1 MLSFITLLL
10 YISFLNML
18 LIGNNNFKKNSNILS
33 SSLKVTGISDVTG
46 VTDVTDITDVTGVT
60 GVTDIIIKKP
70 KRVKLCHFKCD
81 CFYSHDVKNDNI
93 CVPNPIRPIGF
104 YKTDNICVPNPIR
117 PFGYF

>member
-10 YISFLNML
+10 YISFINML

-33 SSLKVTGISDVTG
+33 SSLKITGLTDDVN
-46 VTDVTDITDVTGVT
+46 D
-60 GVTDIIIKKP
+60 IIKKP
-70 KRVKLCHFKCD
+70 KSVKLCHFKCN

-93 CVPNPIRPIGF
+93 CVPNPIRPIGY
-104 YKTDNICVPNPIR
+104 YKSDNICVPNPYL

>member
-18 LIGNNNFKKNSNILS
+18 LIGNNNLKKNSNILS
-33 SSLKVTGISDVTG
+33 SSLKIA
-46 VTDVTDITDVTGVT
+46 DVTD
-60 GVTDIIIKKP
+60 VTDIIIKKP
-70 KRVKLCHFKCD
+70 KRVKLCHFKCN

-104 YKTDNICVPNPIR
+104 YKIDNICVPNPIR
-117 PFGYF
+117 PIGYF

>member
-18 LIGNNNFKKNSNILS
+18 LIGNNNLKKNSNILS
-33 SSLKVTGISDVTG
+33 SSLKVADVTG
-46 VTDVTDITDVTGVT
+46 
-60 GVTDIIIKKP
+60 DIIIKKP
-70 KRVKLCHFKCD
+70 TRVKLCHFKCN

-104 YKTDNICVPNPIR
+104 YINDNICVPNPIR
-117 PFGYF
+117 PIGYF

>member
-33 SSLKVTGISDVTG
+33 SSLKVTGISDITD
-46 VTDVTDITDVTGVT
+46 VTDVTD
-60 GVTDIIIKKP
+60 VTDIIIKKP

>member
-33 SSLKVTGISDVTG
+33 SSLKIVD
-46 VTDVTDITDVTGVT
+46 VT

-70 KRVKLCHFKCD
+70 KRVKLCHFKCN

-104 YKTDNICVPNPIR
+104 YKNDNICVPNPIR
-117 PFGYF
+117 PIGYF

>member
-18 LIGNNNFKKNSNILS
+18 LIGNNNLKKNSNILS

-46 VTDVTDITDVTGVT
+46 VTGVTDVTD
-60 GVTDIIIKKP
+60 VTDIIIKKP

>member
-33 SSLKVTGISDVTG
+33 SSLKVSGISDVTG
-46 VTDVTDITDVTGVT
+46 VTDITD
-60 GVTDIIIKKP
+60 VTDIIIKKP

>member
-18 LIGNNNFKKNSNILS
+18 LIGNNNLKKNSNILS
-33 SSLKVTGISDVTG
+33 ASLKIAN
-46 VTDVTDITDVTGVT
+46 VTDVTDVTGVT
-60 GVTDIIIKKP
+60 YVTDVTDIIIKKP
-70 KRVKLCHFKCD
+70 KRVKLCHFKCN

-117 PFGYF
+117 PIGYF

>member
-18 LIGNNNFKKNSNILS
+18 LIGNNNLKKNSNILS
-33 SSLKVTGISDVTG
+33 SSLKVTGISDVTDITG
-46 VTDVTDITDVTGVT
+46 VTD
-60 GVTDIIIKKP
+60 VTDIIIKKP

>member
-33 SSLKVTGISDVTG
+33 SSLKVTGISDI
-46 VTDVTDITDVTGVT
+46 TDVTDVTGVT
-60 GVTDIIIKKP
+60 DVTDIIIKKP

>member
-18 LIGNNNFKKNSNILS
+18 LIGNNNLKKNSNILS

-46 VTDVTDITDVTGVT
+46 VTGVTD
-60 GVTDIIIKKP
+60 VTDIIIKKP
-70 KRVKLCHFKCD
+70 KRVKLCHFKCN

>member
-10 YISFLNML
+10 YISFLNLL
-18 LIGNNNFKKNSNILS
+18 LIGNNNLKKNSNILS
-33 SSLKVTGISDVTG
+33 SSLKVTGISDVT
-46 VTDVTDITDVTGVT
+46 DITDVTD
-60 GVTDIIIKKP
+60 VTDIIIKKP

-104 YKTDNICVPNPIR
+104 YKTDNIYVPNPIR

>member
-18 LIGNNNFKKNSNILS
+18 LIGNNNLKKNSNILS
-33 SSLKVTGISDVTG
+33 ASLKIANVTDVTDVTG
-46 VTDVTDITDVTGVT
+46 VTD
-60 GVTDIIIKKP
+60 VTDIIIKKP
-70 KRVKLCHFKCD
+70 KRVKLCHFKCN

-117 PFGYF
+117 PIGYF

>member
-18 LIGNNNFKKNSNILS
+18 LIGNNNLKKNSNILS
-33 SSLKVTGISDVTG
+33 ASLKIANVTG
-46 VTDVTDITDVTGVT
+46 VTDVTGVT

-70 KRVKLCHFKCD
+70 KRVKLCHFKCN

-117 PFGYF
+117 PIGYF